1 MMKGKGLIP
10 FLFHLYTMLEHLK
23 LIIMKEELEM
33 LKKAYNLLSNLFDMG
48 YSYPSS
54 IETLEGLARDIETL
68 KIWEIKKEA

>member
-1 MMKGKGLIP
+1 
-10 FLFHLYTMLEHLK
+10 MLEHIK

-33 LKKAYNLLSNLFDMG
+33 LKKAYNLLRNLFDMG

-68 KIWEIKKEA
+68 KINISENTKYAVFRKKEA

>member
-1 MMKGKGLIP
+1 M
-10 FLFHLYTMLEHLK
+10 EHIK

-33 LKKAYNLLSNLFDMG
+33 LKKAYNLLRNLFDMG

-68 KIWEIKKEA
+68 KRDVT

>member
-1 MMKGKGLIP
+1 
-10 FLFHLYTMLEHLK
+10 
-23 LIIMKEELEM
+23 MKEELEM

>member
-1 MMKGKGLIP
+1 MLYI
-10 FLFHLYTMLEHLK
+10 FFHFYTMLEHIK

-33 LKKAYNLLSNLFDMG
+33 LKKAYNLLRNLFDMG

-68 KIWEIKKEA
+68 KRDVT